1 LHGLTGRK
9 LQTIGAGNGLIK
21 VDLKA
26 QKLLSALILLRPG
39 MPRDLR
45 LSAGTTFYE
54 TDRFNG
60 GVFTVDAATF
70 TETGFI
76 HTGVGAH
83 GLNVSADG
91 KFLYFANRGS
101 KFMPDRPR
109 GNGSVSVVK
118 FATNKVVAT
127 GTPDGK
133 ELWLAGRFDG
143 QVYAFDATS
152 GAVTKINVGIER
164 HGLTVWPQPGRS
176 SLGHVG
182 NTQWD
187 QFPYPSSDGRAALG
201 F

>member
-1 LHGLTGRK
+1 MLLTCEFNGMLHGLTGRK
-9 LQTIGAGNGLIK
+9 MQTIGASNGLIK

-26 QKLLSALILLRPG
+26 QKLLSALILSRPG

-45 LSAGTTFYE
+45 LSADGTTFYE
-54 TDRFNG
+54 TDMFNG
-60 GVFTVDAATF
+60 GVCTVDAATF

-83 GLNVSADG
+83 GLNVGPYS

-118 FATNKVVAT
+118 FASNKVVAT
-127 GTPDGK
+127 ETITGGGSPDMGNVTPDGK

-152 GAVTKINVGIER
+152 GAVTKINVG
-164 HGLTVWPQPGRS
+164 
-176 SLGHVG
+176 
-182 NTQWD
+182 
-187 QFPYPSSDGRAALG
+187 
-201 F
+201 